1 MAPITTGSFPKLL
14 WPGIKSVYGLAY
26 KEHKAEYPDAF
37 DLTTSDKAFEEVVG
51 VTGFGLAPVK
61 TQSGAVSY
69 DTATQGYTK
78 RYTNVTY
85 GLGFIITMEMYDDN
99 QYAQFS
105 LTRSTALAF
114 SMRQT
119 KEIVSAN
126 VFNRGF
132 NPNYTQ
138 PDGKALF
145 ATDHVKITGG
155 SWSNELTT
163 PADLNEASL
172 EQACIDI
179 GKFTN
184 DRGMKIA
191 VRPMTLLVPVDLE
204 FDAERILLS
213 TLTPGSGN
221 NAINVI
227 RARGKIPNGVKVNHY
242 FSDNDAWF
250 IKTNCPNGMTYQERR
265 ADKFSMDNDF
275 DTENGKYKATAR
287 YAVGCSDERGIFGS
301 PGA

>member
-1 MAPITTGSFPKLL
+1 MAPISTGSFPKLL
-14 WPGIKSVYGLAY
+14 WPGIKNIYGLAY
-26 KEHKAEYPDAF
+26 KEHKAEYPDIY

-61 TQSGAVSY
+61 TQAGAVAY

-85 GLGFIITMEMYDDN
+85 GLGFIITMEMYEDN

-105 LTRSTALAF
+105 LTRATALAF

-119 KEIVSAN
+119 KETVSAN
-126 VFNRGF
+126 VLNRGF
-132 NPNYTQ
+132 NANYAQ
-138 PDGKALF
+138 PDGKALL

-163 PADLNEASL
+163 PADLSEAAL

-191 VRPMTLLVPVDLE
+191 VRPMTLIVPVDQE
-204 FDAERILLS
+204 FNAERILLT
-213 TLTPGSGN
+213 TLTPGSAN

-227 RARGKIPNGVKVNHY
+227 RARNKIPNGVKVNHY
-242 FSDNDAWF
+242 LTDTDAWF
-250 IKTNCPNGMTYQERR
+250 IKTNCPIGMTYQERR
-265 ADKFSMDNDF
+265 ADKFAMDNDF